1 MVERA
6 RTEQRVVPR
15 VVRHAYAAVYIAVAL
30 VFGLCAVALV
40 VFALMELWGGVRID
54 TNLPLN
60 ERFAK
65 TLEAIG
71 LLTISV
77 AALELS
83 QTVIEEEVLREAS
96 MSAPTR
102 VRRFVSR
109 FLVVVVVALAIEA
122 LVAAFEIV
130 HQDPTKIPHCASLA
144 VGAALLLAAW
154 GVFVRLNT
162 SAEKL
167 EPEAMERA
175 KVEDQKVDTA

>member
-1 MVERA
+1 MVDRA
-6 RTEQRVVPR
+6 RTEQRAIPR
-15 VVRHAYAAVYIAVAL
+15 VVRLGYAAVYVAAAL
-30 VFGLCAVALV
+30 VFALCAVALV
-40 VFALMELWGGVRID
+40 VFALMELWAGIWVG
-54 TNLPLN
+54 TSLPLN

-65 TLEAIG
+65 TLEAVG

-109 FLVVVVVALAIEA
+109 FLVVVVVALAIES

-144 VGAALLLAAW
+144 IGAAFLLAAW
-154 GVFVRLNT
+154 GLFVRLNT
-162 SAEKL
+162 SAERL

-175 KVEDQKVDTA
+175 KVEDEKVDTA

>member
-1 MVERA
+1 MTDRA
-6 RTEQRVVPR
+6 HPAQRAVPR
-15 VVRHAYAAVYIAVAL
+15 ALRRAYAVVYVAVAL
-30 VFGLCAVALV
+30 VFALCAVALV
-40 VFALMELWGGVRID
+40 VYALIELWGGIRLGSDV
-54 TNLPLN
+54 PLH

-102 VRRFVSR
+102 VRRFLSR
-109 FLVVVVVALAIEA
+109 FLVVVVVALAIES

-130 HQDPTKIPHCASLA
+130 HQDPAKIPHCASLA
-144 VGAALLLAAW
+144 VGAAALLAAW
-154 GVFVRLNT
+154 GLFVRLNT

-175 KVEDQKVDTA
+175 KDEDEKVDTT

>member
-1 MVERA
+1 MVY
-6 RTEQRVVPR
+6 V
-15 VVRHAYAAVYIAVAL
+15 AVAL
-30 VFGLCAVALV
+30 VFALCAIALV
-40 VFALMELWGGVRID
+40 VYAVVELWGGIRLGAEV
-54 TNLPLN
+54 PLH

-102 VRRFVSR
+102 VRRFLSR
-109 FLVVVVVALAIEA
+109 FLVVVVVALAIES

-144 VGAALLLAAW
+144 VGAAALLAAW
-154 GVFVRLNT
+154 GLFVRLNT
-162 SAEKL
+162 SAEQL

-175 KVEDQKVDTA
+175 KEEDEKVDTT